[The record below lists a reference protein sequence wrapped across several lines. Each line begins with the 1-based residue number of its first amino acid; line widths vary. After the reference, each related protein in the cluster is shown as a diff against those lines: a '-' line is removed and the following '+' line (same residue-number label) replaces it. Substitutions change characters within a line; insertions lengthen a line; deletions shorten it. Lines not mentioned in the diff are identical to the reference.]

1 MSFTA
6 SDILEFA
13 VRIEENGANFYR
25 YAVQIAKDEEA
36 KEIFSR
42 LADEELNHQ
51 KIFGRIFAA
60 MEKTVLPES
69 YAGEYAAYLHNYV
82 DNAVIFT
89 KEALDRELAGVKD
102 TLSALDFALRREQ
115 DSILYYH
122 EIKQLVPAAEH
133 AAVDRVIEEERRH
146 FSKLSEIKKRFE
158 K

>member
-1 MSFTA
+1 MSFSA

-13 VRIEENGANFYR
+13 MRIEENGANFYR
-25 YAVQIAKDEEA
+25 YAVQITKDDEA
-36 KEIFSR
+36 KGIFAR
-42 LADEELNHQ
+42 LADEELVHQ
-51 KIFGRIFAA
+51 KTFGRIFAA
-60 MEKTVLPES
+60 MEKTTPPES
-69 YAGEYAAYLHNYV
+69 YAGEYAAYLRNYV
-82 DNAVIFT
+82 DNTVIFT

-122 EIKQLVPAAEH
+122 EIKQVVPAAEH

-146 FSKLSEIKKRFE
+146 FGILSEIKKRFQ